1 LPVSHRAKVID
12 GVAHGRRCCCP
23 KCDPD
28 DLLTAQVLAEAR
40 ARPVPAIV
48 PTVAQVLRAVR
59 ILPAPVRN
67 LLSVSESDDTK
78 RFKQLL
84 REGLTAAAAIAQ
96 IETEKGTA
104 T

>member
-1 LPVSHRAKVID
+1 VSHRAKVIN

-23 KCDPD
+23 ACDPD

-40 ARPVPAIV
+40 ARPAPTIV

-78 RFKQLL
+78 RFRELL
-84 REGLTAAAAIAQ
+84 REGLTAAEALTR
-96 IETEKGTA
+96 IEIEKGTA

>member
-1 LPVSHRAKVID
+1 MSHRPKVLD
-12 GVAHGRRCCCP
+12 GVQHGRRCCCP

-28 DLLTAQVLAEAR
+28 DLLTAQVLADYR
-40 ARPVPAIV
+40 ARPAPTIV

-59 ILPAPVRN
+59 ILPDHARR

-78 RFKQLL
+78 RFRELL
-84 REGLTAAAAIAQ
+84 REGLTAAAAIAR